1 MSMQVMSIAAVGR
14 NVRAET
20 AGSQTGTGTGNNTDT
35 SNDTNSS
42 AKTSTGTPG
51 MLDRDAF
58 LKLLVA
64 QLKYQDP
71 SKPMDAT
78 EMVSQSAQLTMVDK
92 LDSISAALE
101 SSALTDKLGLAA
113 SVIGKEVTFTSS
125 DGVTV
130 KDTVRSVRFQ
140 DGQLVLHTGDWDV
153 PMNVVTAIGAA
164 PATPVVPET
173 PDVTPPDATTPDAT
187 TPDAATPD
195 ATTGTGSG
203 TGTTT
208 TAEPSLRSPSR

>member
-14 NVRAET
+14 TVCAET
-20 AGSQTGTGTGNNTDT
+20 TGSQTGTNNGTDT
-35 SNDTNSS
+35 SNNTNDTSS
-42 AKTSTGTPG
+42 STKTTGTPG
-51 MLDRDAF
+51 LLDRDAF

-101 SSALTDKLGLAA
+101 SSAMTDKLGLAA

-130 KDTVRSVRFQ
+130 KDTVKSVRFQ

-164 PATPVVPET
+164 PATPVVSET
-173 PDVTPPDATTPDAT
+173 AAPSATGASTSS
-187 TPDAATPD
+187 
-195 ATTGTGSG
+195 ATTGTGSD

-208 TAEPSLRSPSR
+208 SA